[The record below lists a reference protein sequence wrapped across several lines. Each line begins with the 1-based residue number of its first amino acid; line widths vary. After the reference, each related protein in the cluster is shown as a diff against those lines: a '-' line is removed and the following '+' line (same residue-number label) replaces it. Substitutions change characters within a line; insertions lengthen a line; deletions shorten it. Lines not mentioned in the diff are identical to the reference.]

1 MEDNTKANIIAI
13 FIELVGN
20 GCSTPLVL
28 STAVFFLVRQHC
40 YSSVII
46 LVAIHGRLINFLGF

>member
-20 GCSTPLVL
+20 GCSTPLAL
-28 STAVFFLVRQHC
+28 TTAVFFSH
-40 YSSVII
+40 
-46 LVAIHGRLINFLGF
+46 